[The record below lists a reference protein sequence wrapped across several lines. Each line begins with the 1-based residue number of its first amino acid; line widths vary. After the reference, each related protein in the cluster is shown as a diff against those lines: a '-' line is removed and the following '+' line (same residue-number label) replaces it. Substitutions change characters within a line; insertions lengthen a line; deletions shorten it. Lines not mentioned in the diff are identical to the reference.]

1 MASSGLI
8 SGSAILPVS
17 TAPHKE
23 SLKKLMIMYLWA
35 SQSLGLYLRSVAF
48 VRDAEPPLLLLLL
61 EFDARWARSFRR
73 PPVADLRRPCF
84 LAIFDDEAFL
94 MMKPAYGSVYT
105 QNSGVWRSDE
115 LQKALSS
122 GGGSRVRPES
132 PV

>member
-61 EFDARWARSFRR
+61 LLLLEFDARWARSFRR

-84 LAIFDDEAFL
+84 LAIFVDEAFL
-94 MMKPAYGSVYT
+94 MMKPACGSVYT
-105 QNSGVWRSDE
+105 QNSGV
-115 LQKALSS
+115 
-122 GGGSRVRPES
+122 
-132 PV
+132 